1 MYCEWLRPRLLPF
14 LAAAFLFVFSLTA
27 GGCANRPAVATPAAT
42 SYTGSATTSVPTPEP
57 TSHASGAGTAAGP
70 YRPNTNGQI
79 MVIVY
84 HNIGPQEGR
93 WERTPAGFRSDLQ
106 ALYDRGYRPVNLGD
120 LVAGQIDVPKGYS
133 PVVITFDDGTAGQFR
148 FITGPDGKTQIDPH
162 SAMGVMLAFHRDHP
176 DWPLRATFFVN
187 GDPFQQPG
195 WQQKLQF
202 IVENGM
208 EIGNHT
214 FNHVYLNKVSA
225 SETVY
230 QVGKEQALIDAAV
243 PGYNATTLAL
253 PFGAYP
259 AYPDAVRDGTY
270 NGVHYHIKAMVLVGA
285 GPMPS
290 PFSPKFDPERI
301 PRIQA
306 ADPSLGIK
314 YTLPF
319 WIDYFDRHPEARFV
333 SDGTSGH

>member
-1 MYCEWLRPRLLPF
+1 
-14 LAAAFLFVFSLTA
+14 
-27 GGCANRPAVATPAAT
+27 
-42 SYTGSATTSVPTPEP
+42 
-57 TSHASGAGTAAGP
+57 
-70 YRPNTNGQI
+70 

-120 LVAGQIDVPKGYS
+120 LVAGRINVPKGYS

-148 FITGPDGKTQIDPH
+148 YITGPDGKTEIDPD

-176 DWPLRATFFVN
+176 DWPLRATFFIN

-195 WQQKLQF
+195 WQEKLKF

-214 FNHVYLNKVSA
+214 LNHVYLNKVSA
-225 SETVY
+225 SETVE
-230 QVGKEQALIDAAV
+230 QVGKEQALIDTAV

-259 AYPDAVRDGTY
+259 AYPDAVRRGTY
-270 NGVHYHIKAMVLVGA
+270 NGVHYQIRAMALVGA

-290 PFSPKFDPERI
+290 PFSPQFDPERI

-306 ADPSLGIK
+306 VDASLRIK

-319 WIDYFDRHPEARFV
+319 WLDYFDRHPEARFV
-333 SDGTSGH
+333 SDSTTGN